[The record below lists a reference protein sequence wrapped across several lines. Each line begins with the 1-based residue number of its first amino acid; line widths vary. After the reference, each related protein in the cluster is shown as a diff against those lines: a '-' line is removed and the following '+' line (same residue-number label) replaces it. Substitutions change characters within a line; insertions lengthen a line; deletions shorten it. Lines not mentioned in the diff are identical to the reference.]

1 MPTALAIPTIGLSVG
16 HDPGSHIGTVESRT
30 VDGVWTITPPE
41 ASWVDLQSAY
51 WWSQQRYSALPGAPS
66 AGTTF
71 LYMHACS
78 QVHCAGNDLHRLRRG
93 DAITLTTR
101 TGVLH
106 YRVDRL
112 LRLDKTPQ
120 GVGNNKTLYSY
131 GRPDQLRLVTC
142 GYAPD
147 GSSPFN
153 WAVIATLRMPA

>member
-1 MPTALAIPTIGLSVG
+1 MPTALALPTIGLSVG
-16 HDPGSHIGTVESRT
+16 HGTGSHISTVESRT
-30 VDGVWTITPPE
+30 LDGVWTITPPE
-41 ASWVDLQSAY
+41 ATWVDLQSAY

-142 GYAPD
+142 GYAAD